1 MLRRLR
7 YIWKS
12 RQKVRK
18 AASSTGGDKVN
29 LNQEN
34 III

>member
-1 MLRRLR
+1 MLGRLR

-12 RQKVRK
+12 RQVRK